1 MENPFDLRA
10 FLAKIEAAGQLAR
23 IPGALLDGE
32 VGALTELNARRGGP
46 ALLFSGFEGFPEGF
60 RLLSGAMLN
69 PATLGAALGVE
80 ARGGSLGLL
89 RETARLM
96 KRAAARAGDF
106 PVQHLEDGPIF
117 ENVLTGAQVDV
128 TRFPVPLWHPGDG
141 GRYIGT
147 GCVNVQAD
155 PDTGWVNLGTY
166 RSMVHDR
173 RTVTTYVAPGHH
185 GAAIMRKYWARGEP
199 CPVVLVPGLHPLL
212 FAMGATDAPAGV
224 CEYEWAGAIAGRRA
238 PVVRGRV
245 TGLPIPAWAE
255 VALEGYIRPGDTAP
269 EGPFGEFTGYY
280 AGGRSSQSCIRVE
293 AVHHRDEPILLGSPP
308 GRPPHDYSYF
318 GSMLRSANLM
328 NAMEAA
334 GLPGLRGVW
343 IHEAAASRCFTAV
356 SIEQQYPGHASQ
368 AAALAGACRPGA
380 LMNKYVV
387 VVDEDIDPTKLDE
400 VVWAIST
407 RSDPARDIDILRE
420 CLSSAAEPT
429 LRPEDRAAGRV
440 WTGRALIRA
449 VRPYDMVKGGAF
461 SPVAETPPELLRAVQ
476 EKYSALLG
484 PSENT

>member
-293 AVHHRDEPILLGSPP
+293 AVYHRDEPILLGSPP

>member
-106 PVQHLEDGPIF
+106 PVQYLEDGPIF

-293 AVHHRDEPILLGSPP
+293 AVYHRDEPILLGSPP

-334 GLPGLRGVW
+334 GLPGLCGVW

>member
-106 PVQHLEDGPIF
+106 PVQYLEDGPIF

-293 AVHHRDEPILLGSPP
+293 AVYHRDEPILLGSPP

-334 GLPGLRGVW
+334 GLPLPKLADRLVQLALQRAGVR
-343 IHEAAASRCFTAV
+343 H
-356 SIEQQYPGHASQ
+356 G
-368 AAALAGACRPGA
+368 
-380 LMNKYVV
+380 
-387 VVDEDIDPTKLDE
+387 
-400 VVWAIST
+400 
-407 RSDPARDIDILRE
+407 
-420 CLSSAAEPT
+420 
-429 LRPEDRAAGRV
+429 
-440 WTGRALIRA
+440 
-449 VRPYDMVKGGAF
+449 
-461 SPVAETPPELLRAVQ
+461 
-476 EKYSALLG
+476 
-484 PSENT
+484 